1 MSTIEASVKT
11 THAVFYVT
19 RTATPPGSG
28 SEGQEGTIDKIKRQ
42 LGKQTEVWA
51 IYNKSATSPHILQ
64 NDTLIN
70 DNDSI
75 GLTDMHKALTSTLG
89 AETYKGHMCLSAMPA
104 FFASASCLLPN
115 NPHVKGREKF
125 LSAMSEAEIMKS
137 SGVEAFIK
145 FIREEICQNFKEK
158 IRVSNLKKL
167 VICME
172 DGINRL
178 REARDKFD
186 EAAKKLAVQHK
197 SVSSQIDQLST
208 STSKK
213 LVRECRD
220 QLSST
225 KSDMRKSV
233 YDYIDS
239 DKSNDDFKAYLTSK
253 INELKTS
260 IGQVLEMRFTNVYE
274 VFKQQAA
281 EIIKQ
286 NQKNTEEILHYTIE
300 DPFSSMKLR
309 FNTDFKMDNGI
320 SVAGLLSTLGGAAT
334 LIWASFLAS
343 SPVGWTAAAVLTAV
357 GLVFSFY
364 KAVRSFFSSD
374 YKKEQQRNST
384 DDNLEK
390 VFAKLT
396 EMLNENL
403 DAASVKINEALLHTK
418 NQMRIPYDQS
428 VNTRAAL
435 EAIASKMME
444 LRDRLNSNNAF
455 EVTTS
460 NTTRRAAAA
469 AAA

>member
-1 MSTIEASVKT
+1 
-11 THAVFYVT
+11 
-19 RTATPPGSG
+19 
-28 SEGQEGTIDKIKRQ
+28 
-42 LGKQTEVWA
+42 
-51 IYNKSATSPHILQ
+51 
-64 NDTLIN
+64 
-70 DNDSI
+70 
-75 GLTDMHKALTSTLG
+75 
-89 AETYKGHMCLSAMPA
+89 
-104 FFASASCLLPN
+104 
-115 NPHVKGREKF
+115 
-125 LSAMSEAEIMKS
+125 
-137 SGVEAFIK
+137 
-145 FIREEICQNFKEK
+145 
-158 IRVSNLKKL
+158 
-167 VICME
+167 
-172 DGINRL
+172 
-178 REARDKFD
+178 
-186 EAAKKLAVQHK
+186 
-197 SVSSQIDQLST
+197 
-208 STSKK
+208 
-213 LVRECRD
+213 
-220 QLSST
+220 
-225 KSDMRKSV
+225 
-233 YDYIDS
+233 
-239 DKSNDDFKAYLTSK
+239 
-253 INELKTS
+253 
-260 IGQVLEMRFTNVYE
+260 MRFTNVYE